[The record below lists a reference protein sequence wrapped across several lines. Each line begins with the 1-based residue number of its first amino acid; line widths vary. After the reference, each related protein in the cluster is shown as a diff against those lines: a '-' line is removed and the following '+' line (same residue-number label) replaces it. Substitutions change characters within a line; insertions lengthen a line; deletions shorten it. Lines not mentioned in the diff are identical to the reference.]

1 MMGSNPGYLLKSF
14 LLSSLTLGIVNAGA
28 LPVYDDIES
37 ELLNLCEEILWNKS
51 PDSTEKMLNYC
62 QTNNSKS
69 NATTTKDAEWR
80 NWSVEKRLEHSLV
93 KVCKFLIVRIITYFD
108 ANCTIHTS

>member
-1 MMGSNPGYLLKSF
+1 MIGSNPGYLLKSF

-80 NWSVEKRLEHSLV
+80 NWSVEKRLAHSLV
-93 KVCKFLIVRIITYFD
+93 KVCKFFIVRIFYLF
-108 ANCTIHTS
+108 